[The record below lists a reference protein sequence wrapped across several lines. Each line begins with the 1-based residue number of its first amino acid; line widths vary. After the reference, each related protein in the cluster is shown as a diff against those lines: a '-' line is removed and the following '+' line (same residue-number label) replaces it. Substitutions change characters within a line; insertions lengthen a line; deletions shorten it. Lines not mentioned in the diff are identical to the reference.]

1 MYFQNAIAD
10 KLKVTRPT
18 KEESGEDYK
27 KADKNPQDGKI
38 DQAEFK
44 NMLND
49 LAKSAEAKHLAS
61 GYVAKKGEAKHLGE
75 VGIGGACSKDA
86 DC

>member
-27 KADKNPQDGKI
+27 KADNNPQDGKI

-49 LAKSAEAKHLAS
+49 LAKSAEAKHLNKQLTKPYIE
-61 GYVAKKGEAKHLGE
+61 GKNGE
-75 VGIGGACSKDA
+75 
-86 DC
+86 